1 MSEGNAVLT
10 PMTDGQA
17 GREKRSQNLS
27 TKLTEAEARAIEQ
40 AALKAGKSASEWA
53 REVLLRGIHGTDP
66 GAMQMHIFTELVAM
80 ELVIMN
86 GLEPLL
92 RGEKMTREQT
102 AQIFREVQATK
113 AARAQQILIKR
124 AQAEEK

>member
-1 MSEGNAVLT
+1 MSEANTTLT
-10 PMTDGQA
+10 PAVNGQA
-17 GREKRSQNLS
+17 GKEKRSQNLS

-40 AALKAGKSASEWA
+40 AALKAGKSASEWV
-53 REVLLRGIHGTDP
+53 REVLLREIHGAAP
-66 GAMQMHIFTELVAM
+66 GAMQMHMFTELVAM
-80 ELVIMN
+80 ELIMMN

-92 RGEKMTREQT
+92 RGEKLTREQT